1 MRRADRLFDIIQDLR
16 TASHPWT
23 AAALA
28 AKMEV
33 TVRTI
38 YRDIATLQARRIPIE
53 GEPGVGYVLRR
64 GFDLPP
70 LMFTTEEIEA
80 IAVGTR
86 MINRIG
92 DPMLQRA
99 AESVLS
105 KLAVALPNSTGSY
118 LASPRFY
125 MSEGSA
131 QRAMAV
137 DLAEVRDAIRS
148 SRKMHPPDHLAH
160 CDGLLCRRDVDRR
173 VVRAQ
178 KRLSQL
184 PGRAHRHFQN
194 AHRAFLA
201 GSRAPLDRMAGTSK
215 RSTRPGAL
223 AKTRGHRNGGCALA
237 LLRLDAGGT
246 DHPAPFLGF
255 LRDQLAELGG

>member
-1 MRRADRLFDIIQDLR
+1 MSVVSGSIEKPNDMRRADRLFDIIQDLR
-16 TASHPWT
+16 AASSPRT

-28 AKMEV
+28 AKLEV

-86 MINRIG
+86 MINRIR

-105 KLAVALPNSTGSY
+105 KLAVALPDRSGSY
-118 LASPRFY
+118 LVSPRFY

-131 QRAMAV
+131 QRATAV

-148 SRKMHPPDHLAH
+148 SRKMHICYVDEHARRTRRIIWPIAMAYYVDVTLIGAWCELRSDYRNFRVERVATSEVLTERFSPDRGRLLTEWLALRK
-160 CDGLLCRRDVDRR
+160 D
-173 VVRAQ
+173 
-178 KRLSQL
+178 
-184 PGRAHRHFQN
+184 
-194 AHRAFLA
+194 
-201 GSRAPLDRMAGTSK
+201 
-215 RSTRPGAL
+215 RPGPAL
-223 AKTRGHRNGGCALA
+223 
-237 LLRLDAGGT
+237 
-246 DHPAPFLGF
+246 
-255 LRDQLAELGG
+255 